1 MIALLAD
8 ADFRRVWL
16 VGAIAGALRWLEL
29 LAVGVYVLQ
38 HTGSPSMVAFI
49 TALRLAPML
58 LCGPLI
64 GAIGDRYERSH
75 VLLISLAIVS
85 ATSIVLGA
93 LAFTGAITLWQIALG
108 AVVSGGFFAGDM
120 TLRRIMSA
128 EIAGT
133 PRLGHAMA
141 LDAVNTHAT
150 RMVGPVLGGLL
161 LQTLGLYGVYL
172 LGALLYLVGIGLILR
187 PRYRSKASGNESG
200 AILGSLREGWRY
212 VRARRVIVG
221 VLVVTLV
228 ANFWGFAYVPM
239 VPVIG
244 EQVLGLSAFPIGVI
258 LSVQGFGALVG
269 ALVIARASEPRTY
282 TRIFLASTCM
292 FLLGVLGFGLST
304 WFPLSLLL
312 NFVCGVSIG
321 GFSVL
326 QSSILILAARPEVRS
341 RVMGVLAVAIG
352 AGQLGGMLH
361 VGLLADWLG
370 AAAAVQLMAA
380 EGLAALALTALLWPE
395 MRRASD
401 PAPGAAHADD

>member
-29 LAVGVYVLQ
+29 LAIGVYVLQ
-38 HTGSPSMVAFI
+38 QTGSPSMVAFI
-49 TALRLAPML
+49 TALRLAPMF
-58 LCGPLI
+58 LCGSLI
-64 GAIGDRYERSH
+64 GAIGDRYERRH
-75 VLLISLAIVS
+75 VLLSSLVIVS
-85 ATSIVLGA
+85 VTSIALST
-93 LAFTGAITLWQIALG
+93 LAFTERITLWQIALG
-108 AVVSGGFFAGDM
+108 TIVSGGFLAADM

-128 EIAGT
+128 EIAGLD
-133 PRLGHAMA
+133 RLSQAMA
-141 LDAVNTHAT
+141 LDSVNNHAT
-150 RMVGPVLGGLL
+150 RMLGPALGGLL

-172 LGALLYLVGIGLILR
+172 LGALLYLVGIVMILR
-187 PRYRSKASGNESG
+187 TRYRSKGSGSESG
-200 AILGSLREGWRY
+200 AILNALREGWRY

-228 ANFWGFAYVPM
+228 ANFWGFAYITM

-258 LSVQGFGALVG
+258 LSVQGLGALVG
-269 ALVIARASEPRTY
+269 ALVIASASEPRTY
-282 TRIFLASTCM
+282 TRIFLASTTV

-304 WFPLSLLL
+304 WFALSLLL
-312 NFVCGVSIG
+312 NLLCGISIG

-326 QSSILILAARPEVRS
+326 QSSIMILAARPEVRS

-380 EGLAALALTALLWPE
+380 EGLLALALTALLWPE

-401 PAPGAAHADD
+401 LAPDAAEADD